1 MRPRG
6 NAAGETREKEKERKI
21 VKWPRIINLHTEQ
34 SPQKGREFS
43 LGRDRKGENGG
54 LRRGRPPP
62 RRRTFFKN
70 FLEYFTTTPLSL
82 VVVVVVLLTSVRWSV
97 RLCPPAGDIVG
108 PGVGD
113 WRRLQIYDDS
123 SSSPAT
129 LESSRKLLR
138 RERTSLFA
146 CLEIIWRVA
155 CCRDRPPAT
164 PRLPENRPNE
174 TDNLHKEARGRR
186 SVAELSLDDLRR
198 RRSRG
203 WTRESLSVTFRQ
215 TSSSTPIIRHDT
227 IFVHISTR
235 RERFNIYIFLVE
247 EQETLVDLFG
257 LESVWKVF
265 CRGEG
270 EECRS
275 RSGEETGNPLIRFL
289 DSLLVESGCRY
300 PRLWPTHE
308 IRHAWPSCFRAPQF
322 RRRTR
327 PVSRENLVSV
337 RRQTSD
343 QSETQFLA
351 RRCSLLPVVSSM
363 GTRDGRKA
371 EGRDNLCQLFNGR
384 GKIGKPQK
392 SQEYGRN
399 GNIGEMCW

>member
-1 MRPRG
+1 M
-6 NAAGETREKEKERKI
+6 
-21 VKWPRIINLHTEQ
+21 
-34 SPQKGREFS
+34 
-43 LGRDRKGENGG
+43 
-54 LRRGRPPP
+54 
-62 RRRTFFKN
+62 
-70 FLEYFTTTPLSL
+70 
-82 VVVVVVLLTSVRWSV
+82 

-399 GNIGEMCW
+399 GNIGGMCW

>member
-1 MRPRG
+1 M
-6 NAAGETREKEKERKI
+6 
-21 VKWPRIINLHTEQ
+21 
-34 SPQKGREFS
+34 
-43 LGRDRKGENGG
+43 
-54 LRRGRPPP
+54 
-62 RRRTFFKN
+62 
-70 FLEYFTTTPLSL
+70 
-82 VVVVVVLLTSVRWSV
+82 

-186 SVAELSLDDLRR
+186 SVAELSLDDLRGDGAGGGRENLFPSRCAKPRPPRLSFVTIRYSFISR
-198 RRSRG
+198 REENDLIYIYFSWRSRKHS
-203 WTRESLSVTFRQ
+203 WTF
-215 TSSSTPIIRHDT
+215 
-227 IFVHISTR
+227 
-235 RERFNIYIFLVE
+235 
-247 EQETLVDLFG
+247 
-257 LESVWKVF
+257 SVWKVF

-327 PVSRENLVSV
+327 PVSRENLSSRCEYEGK
-337 RRQTSD
+337 RRIK
-343 QSETQFLA
+343 A
-351 RRCSLLPVVSSM
+351 RRSFSRAVVRSPRWSLRWEREM
-363 GTRDGRKA
+363 
-371 EGRDNLCQLFNGR
+371 EGRLREETTDLCQLFNGR

-399 GNIGEMCW
+399 GNIGGMCW

>member
-1 MRPRG
+1 M
-6 NAAGETREKEKERKI
+6 
-21 VKWPRIINLHTEQ
+21 
-34 SPQKGREFS
+34 
-43 LGRDRKGENGG
+43 
-54 LRRGRPPP
+54 
-62 RRRTFFKN
+62 
-70 FLEYFTTTPLSL
+70 
-82 VVVVVVLLTSVRWSV
+82 

-155 CCRDRPPAT
+155 CCRDHRPHRGYPRTDQTRRIIYTRRRGGEGAWPNFPSMTFEGDGAGGGRENLFPSRCAKPRPP
-164 PRLPENRPNE
+164 RLSFVTIRYLFISRREEN
-174 TDNLHKEARGRR
+174 
-186 SVAELSLDDLRR
+186 DLIYIYFSW
-198 RRSRG
+198 RSRKHS
-203 WTRESLSVTFRQ
+203 WTF
-215 TSSSTPIIRHDT
+215 
-227 IFVHISTR
+227 
-235 RERFNIYIFLVE
+235 
-247 EQETLVDLFG
+247 
-257 LESVWKVF
+257 SVWNVF

-337 RRQTSD
+337 RKQTSD

-351 RRCSLLPVVSSM
+351 RRCSLFPVVSSM

-392 SQEYGRN
+392 SQTEWKYRRDVLVKSRFRRLVN
-399 GNIGEMCW
+399 KGN

>member
-1 MRPRG
+1 MTMRPRG

-155 CCRDRPPAT
+155 CCRDHRPHRGY
-164 PRLPENRPNE
+164 PR
-174 TDNLHKEARGRR
+174 TDQTRR
-186 SVAELSLDDLRR
+186 IIYTRR
-198 RRSRG
+198 RG
-203 WTRESLSVTFRQ
+203 
-215 TSSSTPIIRHDT
+215 
-227 IFVHISTR
+227 
-235 RERFNIYIFLVE
+235 
-247 EQETLVDLFG
+247 
-257 LESVWKVF
+257 
-265 CRGEG
+265 GEG
-270 EECRS
+270 
-275 RSGEETGNPLIRFL
+275 
-289 DSLLVESGCRY
+289 
-300 PRLWPTHE
+300 
-308 IRHAWPSCFRAPQF
+308 AWPNFPSMTFEGDGASGMDERISFRHVAP
-322 RRRTR
+322 
-327 PVSRENLVSV
+327 NLVLHAYHSS
-337 RRQTSD
+337 RYD
-343 QSETQFLA
+343 I
-351 RRCSLLPVVSSM
+351 CSYLDEKR
-363 GTRDGRKA
+363 T
-371 EGRDNLCQLFNGR
+371 
-384 GKIGKPQK
+384 I
-392 SQEYGRN
+392 
-399 GNIGEMCW
+399 

>member
-203 WTRESLSVTFRQ
+203 WTRISFRHVAPNLVLHAYH
-215 TSSSTPIIRHDT
+215 SSRYS
-227 IFVHISTR
+227 FISR
-235 RERFNIYIFLVE
+235 REENDLIYIYIFLVE

-257 LESVWKVF
+257 LE
-265 CRGEG
+265 GLL
-270 EECRS
+270 S
-275 RSGEETGNPLIRFL
+275 RR
-289 DSLLVESGCRY
+289 
-300 PRLWPTHE
+300 
-308 IRHAWPSCFRAPQF
+308 
-322 RRRTR
+322 
-327 PVSRENLVSV
+327 
-337 RRQTSD
+337 
-343 QSETQFLA
+343 
-351 RRCSLLPVVSSM
+351 
-363 GTRDGRKA
+363 
-371 EGRDNLCQLFNGR
+371 GR
-384 GKIGKPQK
+384 G
-392 SQEYGRN
+392 
-399 GNIGEMCW
+399 M

>member
-1 MRPRG
+1 MARG
-6 NAAGETREKEKERKI
+6 
-21 VKWPRIINLHTEQ
+21 
-34 SPQKGREFS
+34 
-43 LGRDRKGENGG
+43 
-54 LRRGRPPP
+54 
-62 RRRTFFKN
+62 
-70 FLEYFTTTPLSL
+70 
-82 VVVVVVLLTSVRWSV
+82 LL
-97 RLCPPAGDIVG
+97 P
-108 PGVGD
+108 
-113 WRRLQIYDDS
+113 
-123 SSSPAT
+123 
-129 LESSRKLLR
+129 
-138 RERTSLFA
+138 
-146 CLEIIWRVA
+146 
-155 CCRDRPPAT
+155 RPPAT

-186 SVAELSLDDLRR
+186 SVAELSLDDLRGDGAGGGRENLFPSRCAKPRPPRLSFVTIRYSFISR
-198 RRSRG
+198 REENDLIYIYFSWRSRKHS
-203 WTRESLSVTFRQ
+203 WTF
-215 TSSSTPIIRHDT
+215 
-227 IFVHISTR
+227 
-235 RERFNIYIFLVE
+235 
-247 EQETLVDLFG
+247 
-257 LESVWKVF
+257 SVWKVF

-351 RRCSLLPVVSSM
+351 RRCSLPPVVSSM

-399 GNIGEMCW
+399 GNIGGMCW

>member
-1 MRPRG
+1 MTMRPRG

-198 RRSRG
+198 RRSLG
-203 WTRESLSVTFRQ
+203 DGRENLFPSRCAKPRPPRLSFVT
-215 TSSSTPIIRHDT
+215 IRYL
-227 IFVHISTR
+227 FISR
-235 RERFNIYIFLVE
+235 REENDLIYIFLVE

-257 LESVWKVF
+257 LE
-265 CRGEG
+265 RLL
-270 EECRS
+270 S
-275 RSGEETGNPLIRFL
+275 RR
-289 DSLLVESGCRY
+289 
-300 PRLWPTHE
+300 
-308 IRHAWPSCFRAPQF
+308 
-322 RRRTR
+322 
-327 PVSRENLVSV
+327 
-337 RRQTSD
+337 
-343 QSETQFLA
+343 
-351 RRCSLLPVVSSM
+351 
-363 GTRDGRKA
+363 
-371 EGRDNLCQLFNGR
+371 GR
-384 GKIGKPQK
+384 G
-392 SQEYGRN
+392 
-399 GNIGEMCW
+399 M